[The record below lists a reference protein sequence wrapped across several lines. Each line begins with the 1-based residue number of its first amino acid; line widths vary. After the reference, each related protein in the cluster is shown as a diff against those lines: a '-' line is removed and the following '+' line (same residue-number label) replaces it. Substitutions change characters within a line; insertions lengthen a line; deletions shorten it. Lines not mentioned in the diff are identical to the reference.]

1 MPPGHGTI
9 VAEGDHAALQQ
20 RSTLGQPCR
29 YRPTRGYVLNFVVPV
44 PVVSPVFATVAS
56 AHHVP
61 AERVVNVNAAVPV
74 VPVVLVAEATVVPM
88 HEVPEKTSIP
98 TAALVTAE
106 PEEVAWTLRATW

>member
-1 MPPGHGTI
+1 MPPGHGTM

-44 PVVSPVFATVAS
+44 PVVSPGFVTVAS

-61 AERVVNVNAAVPV
+61 AERAVNVNAAVPV
-74 VPVVLVAEATVVPM
+74 VPVVPVPEATVLPV
-88 HEVPEKTSIP
+88 HEVPEKTSSA
-98 TAALVTAE
+98 TAALATGE
-106 PEEVAWTLRATW
+106 FEDVAWTLRATW

>member
-44 PVVSPVFATVAS
+44 PVVSPGFVTVAS

-74 VPVVLVAEATVVPM
+74 VPVVPVPVATDVPV
-88 HEVPEKTSIP
+88 HDDDEKTSSV